1 MNKSDFNAHVA
12 AAAAMPGVVTGPI
25 EQIYLPFA
33 DIQTREVSLCA
44 AFVTRVS
51 DERDASN
58 VSEHTVVISYQMA
71 NGEASPS
78 IWCADKF
85 LEGNNLSPAE
95 ADVRVDQA
103 LAMCPSNG
111 KNALKEAMLKSYAK
125 YSTSGACQFWK
136 DMRRSGTLCAH
147 TATALA
153 HLREANPSFM
163 DVLVQAYDS
172 ALEGGAAADEDV
184 KGEILSLAE
193 MAFQTPVLIEGDR
206 GSGKTT
212 AVRQFAR
219 QGNLAYIEM
228 GGHEGIEA
236 PDLLGYLVPLSASQM
251 VWKDGP
257 LAEAFR
263 KARTQKVV
271 LLLDEILRIPSREL
285 SILLTALSPDEGV
298 YRLRTGRV
306 LTIDEGVATEETL
319 ECPVGNLFVVAT
331 TNVGAEYSVDEI
343 DPAVAERFM
352 PLRKDTE
359 LAELKLILD
368 AEVKKK
374 GLPKK
379 VSKGCSDFFV
389 KMKDAQFK
397 GLVHRT
403 PTTRTLVR
411 AILLSGGQA
420 ESVKRAL
427 LTQALLWVARNA
439 DGQPVPEQVKT
450 VRDLLDVCFKAV

>member
-1 MNKSDFNAHVA
+1 VA
-12 AAAAMPGVVTGPI
+12 EAGDRI
-25 EQIYLPFA
+25 EQAL
-33 DIQTREVSLCA
+33 TLC
-44 AFVTRVS
+44 
-51 DERDASN
+51 
-58 VSEHTVVISYQMA
+58 
-71 NGEASPS
+71 PS
-78 IWCADKF
+78 ISRAKLKESMAKAYDKF
-85 LEGNNLSPAE
+85 A
-95 ADVRVDQA
+95 
-103 LAMCPSNG
+103 
-111 KNALKEAMLKSYAK
+111 
-125 YSTSGACQFWK
+125 TSDACQFWK
-136 DMRRSGTLCAH
+136 DLRRSGVLCAH
-147 TATALA
+147 TTTALA
-153 HLREANPSFM
+153 VLNESDPAFM
-163 DVLVQAYDS
+163 DALVQAYDS
-172 ALEGGAAADEDV
+172 ALEGAAAVEEM
-184 KGEILSLAE
+184 KGEILSLVE

-219 QGNLAYIEM
+219 QGNLTYIEM

-236 PDLLGYLVPLSASQM
+236 PDLLGYLVPLSSSQM

-285 SILLTALSPDEGV
+285 SILLTARSPDEGV

-306 LTIDEGVATEETL
+306 MTVDDGVATEETL
-319 ECPVGNLFVVAT
+319 ECPTENLFVVAT

-359 LAELKLILD
+359 LSELKLILD

-374 GLPKK
+374 KLPKK
-379 VSKGCSDFFV
+379 VSKACSDFFV

-397 GLVHRT
+397 GLIHRT

-411 AILLSGGQA
+411 AILLSGGEA
-420 ESVKRAL
+420 ASVKRAL
-427 LTQALLWVARNA
+427 QTQALLWVARNA
-439 DGQPVPEQVKT
+439 DGQPVPEQIKT
-450 VRDLLDVCFKAV
+450 IRDLLDSFFKDI